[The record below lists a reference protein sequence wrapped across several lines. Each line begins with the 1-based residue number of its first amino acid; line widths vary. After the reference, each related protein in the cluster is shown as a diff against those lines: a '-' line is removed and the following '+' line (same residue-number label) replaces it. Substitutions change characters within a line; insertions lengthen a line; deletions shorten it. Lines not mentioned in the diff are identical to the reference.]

1 MQEDNL
7 VAKQDEPKLEGLK
20 ENKNKETSI
29 VELGSEKIWK
39 AAKYIVNCFLGLS
52 VIELMGFYFVI
63 FTLIIFYCIM
73 EINYR

>member
-1 MQEDNL
+1 MQEDTL
-7 VAKQDEPKLEGLK
+7 VDKQDESNLEILK
-20 ENKNKETSI
+20 KKNKDANI
-29 VELGSEKIWK
+29 VGFGGEKIWK
-39 AAKYIVNCFLGLS
+39 AAKYIVNYFLGLS